1 MYVCFIRGSIHGPC
15 SMPPFAYH
23 TLRNITSS
31 RDIRFFQCI
40 LTMPRYY
47 LLSTCVCSLFLSM
60 YVCMFIDLH
69 GLLRRAF
76 VTQFSRSMHLECW
89 GSGVDFYVVTPFYVR
104 PKRHREGA
112 SLFFTPVART
122 LVLGTLS
129 QIGKQYIWQVRVL
142 AGLISIRIF
151 DTLVYYN
158 HQSYRATDIGFMD
171 FCRL

>member
-1 MYVCFIRGSIHGPC
+1 MLHKGVYTW
-15 SMPPFAYH
+15 SMFNAPFCISLY
-23 TLRNITSS
+23 TLRIITSS

-151 DTLVYYN
+151 DTLV
-158 HQSYRATDIGFMD
+158 
-171 FCRL
+171 